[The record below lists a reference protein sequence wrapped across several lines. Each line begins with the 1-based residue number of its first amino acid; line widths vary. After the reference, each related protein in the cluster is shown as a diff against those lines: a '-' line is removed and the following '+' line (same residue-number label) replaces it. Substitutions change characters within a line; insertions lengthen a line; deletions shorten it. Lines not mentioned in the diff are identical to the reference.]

1 MADNAPERDARWLI
15 DTILLADWPTML
27 RKNGAPAAYSSDFCS
42 YYTLF
47 YRRTSIILAYFWLD
61 LLADHAP
68 EYVGLR
74 IRPLYSDI
82 VIKQEGDYSNVY
94 NAIVICPH
102 FLVAIEHHILSEE
115 ICGVM

>member
-1 MADNAPERDARWLI
+1 MQALGGALAFMMHLKIDGLVAILERA
-15 DTILLADWPTML
+15 
-27 RKNGAPAAYSSDFCS
+27 CS
-42 YYTLF
+42 YDDLF
-47 YRRTSIILAYFWLD
+47 PGYLKIVHFL
-61 LLADHAP
+61 
-68 EYVGLR
+68 GLR

>member
-1 MADNAPERDARWLI
+1 MQALGGALAFMVHLKI
-15 DTILLADWPTML
+15 DGLVAILETT
-27 RKNGAPAAYSSDFCS
+27 CS
-42 YYTLF
+42 YDDLF
-47 YRRTSIILAYFWLD
+47 PDFLKIVHVL
-61 LLADHAP
+61 
-68 EYVGLR
+68 GLR

-102 FLVAIEHHILSEE
+102 FLVAIEHHKLSEE